1 MGAHT
6 VSPAHGTDNTAKPSA
21 FAWPHASSL
30 PAGGAGLPTKGGA
43 TASAS
48 ASARARVARFG
59 SSSAHCDELPLRK
72 LERSDR
78 FTIARA
84 RREARLIVADAAAE
98 DNLAPRAQREH
109 SLGAEIA
116 HGALAWVVHVH
127 G

>member
-1 MGAHT
+1 MYILWT
-6 VSPAHGTDNTAKPSA
+6 VGGTYISCPWHRQCRQNISFRVA
-21 FAWPHASSL
+21 HASSL
-30 PAGGAGLPTKGGA
+30 PTGGAGLLTKGGG

-84 RREARLIVADAAAE
+84 RREARQIVADAAAE
-98 DNLAPRAQREH
+98 DDLAP
-109 SLGAEIA
+109 
-116 HGALAWVVHVH
+116 
-127 G
+127 